1 MRTLMTKKFL
11 IGSAIAGIMMAG
23 GIAVAAP
30 DSHGPWGADANGD
43 GNLTK
48 VEMTASLDKAFA
60 KFDTNSDGQ
69 VTKAEL
75 DAKRDARLEERFK
88 KLAKDGNGQISL
100 AEMKASQQDRMDKR
114 QDSNAKRDAGGA
126 KAGGAPRQPLRGRVH
141 TRLTGGILGE
151 EEEK

>member
-30 DSHGPWGADANGD
+30 DSHGPWGADANGA

-75 DAKRDARLEERFK
+75 DAKREARREERFK
-88 KLAKDGNGQISL
+88 KMEKDGNGQISL
-100 AEMKASQQDRMDKR
+100 TKMKIER
-114 QDSNAKRDAGGA
+114 
-126 KAGGAPRQPLRGRVH
+126 
-141 TRLTGGILGE
+141 E
-151 EEEK
+151 EGKEKK

>member
-1 MRTLMTKKFL
+1 MRTLMTNKFL

-23 GIAVAAP
+23 GVAVAAP

-43 GNLTK
+43 GNPTK

-75 DAKRDARLEERFK
+75 EAKRDARLEEIGRAACK
-88 KLAKDGNGQISL
+88 
-100 AEMKASQQDRMDKR
+100 
-114 QDSNAKRDAGGA
+114 
-126 KAGGAPRQPLRGRVH
+126 GRVCEYVEVSVVADS
-141 TRLTGGILGE
+141 I
-151 EEEK
+151 KKK

>member
-88 KLAKDGNGQISL
+88 KVDKDGTGTLSL
-100 AEMKASQQDRMDKR
+100 ADIKASKPENQ
-114 QDSNAKRDAGGA
+114 
-126 KAGGAPRQPLRGRVH
+126 
-141 TRLTGGILGE
+141 
-151 EEEK
+151 EKQ

>member
-48 VEMTASLDKAFA
+48 VEMTASLGKAFA
-60 KFDTNSDGQ
+60 KLDYKIDGQ
-69 VTKAEL
+69 VTKAAL
-75 DAKRDARLEERFK
+75 DHMRDRRLEQRSHK
-88 KLAKDGNGQISL
+88 WNKDANGNT
-100 AEMKASQQDRMDKR
+100 K
-114 QDSNAKRDAGGA
+114 
-126 KAGGAPRQPLRGRVH
+126 
-141 TRLTGGILGE
+141 TG
-151 EEEK
+151 